1 MFATTVNSWLNAH
14 KKTGCLIFW
23 HSFAVKTHSWSSGKQ
38 QLPVIAPVAELNV
51 LSNVEVFLFMHVYGI
66 QT

>member
-1 MFATTVNSWLNAH
+1 MVKCTQKNWLFF
-14 KKTGCLIFW
+14 FW